1 MGCQVFK
8 FLQIALFFGLA
19 ACRSYAVG
27 AESGGSATALHRA
40 DDSFWK
46 TFHHAS
52 LSVNGVRLHYV
63 DGGTGSPILL
73 LPGWPES
80 WYTWRHIMPELVAAG
95 HRVIAL
101 DPRGMGDSDRPQGGY
116 DMKSIAAEIHAFA
129 AKLELADGGRL
140 DVAGHDLGTW
150 MGYAYAAE
158 YPRDVKR
165 LALFDA
171 LLPGISQGAPGI
183 ASAEANIKTWHF
195 GFFRLD
201 DLPETLIQGRE
212 EAFLAWWFRSKSYK
226 AWTFDE
232 QDMKEYVRI
241 FSAPGAARAG
251 FDYFRAAFTPEGLA
265 QAAARARTRLPMPV
279 LAIGGEGGVGNG
291 LLDTMRQAAD
301 QVQGGTMAGCGH
313 YILEECPNEVA
324 QELVRFFGTR

>member
-1 MGCQVFK
+1 M
-8 FLQIALFFGLA
+8 
-19 ACRSYAVG
+19 
-27 AESGGSATALHRA
+27 AEAPTSASASMLTSRQM

-63 DGGTGSPILL
+63 EGGSGPTILL

-80 WYTWRHIMPELVAAG
+80 WYTWRHIMPELIAAG

-116 DMKSIAAEIHAFA
+116 DMKTVAAEIHAFV
-129 AKLELADGGRL
+129 AKLELADGGKI

-150 MGYAYAAE
+150 MGYAYAADF
-158 YPRDVKR
+158 PGDVRR

-171 LLPGISQGAPGI
+171 LLPGISQGGMGVP
-183 ASAEANIKTWHF
+183 STEANIKTWHF

-201 DLPETLIQGRE
+201 DLPETLLQGRE
-212 EAFLAWWFRSKSYK
+212 EAFLSWWFRSKSYK
-226 AWTFDE
+226 PWTFDE

-251 FDYFRAAFTPEGLA
+251 FDYFRAGLSPEGLA
-265 QAAARARTRLPMPV
+265 QASVRARTKLAIPV
-279 LAIGGEGGVGNG
+279 LAFGGEGGVGNG
-291 LLDTMRQAAD
+291 LFETMRQVAN
-301 QVQGGTMAGCGH
+301 QVQGGMKPGCGH
-313 YILEECPNEVA
+313 YILEECSSEVA
-324 QELVRFFGTR
+324 ADLVRFFGAK